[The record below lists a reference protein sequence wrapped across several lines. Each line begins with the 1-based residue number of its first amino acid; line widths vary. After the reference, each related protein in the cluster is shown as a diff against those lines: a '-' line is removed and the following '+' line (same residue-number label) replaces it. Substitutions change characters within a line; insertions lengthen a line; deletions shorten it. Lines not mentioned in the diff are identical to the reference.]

1 MTLQIGRTLAFLA
14 VLFLCPAHAHAGWD
28 WLYPQPQGNHLHDIE
43 FLTETTAIAVG
54 DAGTIMITHDT
65 GLTWSFVNQVNGIEG
80 ALHRIRRIN
89 NSTALVVG
97 DDGVILKTTNAG
109 ATWTAKTSGTTDN
122 LIDLAVVPAYAM
134 AIGSARVV
142 QSTNAGDTWTVL
154 PWSDEVAQYGSFGGV
169 SVVAPAVAYVTQG
182 LLYWKTRDAGAN
194 WEPFLPVTIEPSLG
208 RVEFTDED
216 HGVIAGRG
224 YILTTDNAGVTWNEI
239 SLGGP
244 LHGGV
249 GVTEFLFRSATD
261 LVISA
266 RMGTCGTINPYDC
279 STWGEAR
286 AFDGDPYFWNSE
298 YAPQPLNGI
307 AANGADV
314 HLLVGDGGGM
324 HRWVPPGG
332 MTQAGGAEGDLLPGG
347 SVTAN
352 GNLIV
357 GAHAYDYFFDPGG
370 EYSILL
376 RSTLVPGRL
385 KR

>member
-169 SVVAPAVAYVTQG
+169 SVVAPAVASACGSRTASG
-182 LLYWKTRDAGAN
+182 TGPPPESPRRPGWRLAPSRAG
-194 WEPFLPVTIEPSLG
+194 PS
-208 RVEFTDED
+208 
-216 HGVIAGRG
+216 
-224 YILTTDNAGVTWNEI
+224 
-239 SLGGP
+239 P
-244 LHGGV
+244 
-249 GVTEFLFRSATD
+249 RS
-261 LVISA
+261 SA
-266 RMGTCGTINPYDC
+266 RSGLD
-279 STWGEAR
+279 GERTASRPAPLR
-286 AFDGDPYFWNSE
+286 ADES
-298 YAPQPLNGI
+298 
-307 AANGADV
+307 
-314 HLLVGDGGGM
+314 VG
-324 HRWVPPGG
+324 
-332 MTQAGGAEGDLLPGG
+332 
-347 SVTAN
+347 
-352 GNLIV
+352 
-357 GAHAYDYFFDPGG
+357 
-370 EYSILL
+370 
-376 RSTLVPGRL
+376 
-385 KR
+385 